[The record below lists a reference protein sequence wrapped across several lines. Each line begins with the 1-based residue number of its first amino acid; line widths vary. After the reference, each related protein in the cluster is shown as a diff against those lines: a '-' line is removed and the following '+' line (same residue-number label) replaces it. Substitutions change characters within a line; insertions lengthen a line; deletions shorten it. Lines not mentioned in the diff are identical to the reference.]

1 VSAYDIISD
10 QLIELRKSR
19 GLTLKQVSE
28 ATALTIGHLSDM
40 EHGRGNPSLN
50 ILVQLAAF
58 YGVALAFIDPD
69 TGKAAPTVTD
79 ADVIRKRMFAEA
91 LTARQ
96 AGMTEPVVGH
106 LLGIVG
112 DLIGFKVETDGPR

>member
-1 VSAYDIISD
+1 MNISD

-28 ATALTIGHLSDM
+28 ATGLAIGHLSDM
-40 EHGRGNPSLN
+40 EHGRGNPALN

-69 TGKAAPTVTD
+69 TGKAAQTD
-79 ADVIRKRMFAEA
+79 HADRLRKRMFADA
-91 LTARQ
+91 LTAWQ

-112 DLIGFKVETDGPR
+112 DLIGFKVETDSVR